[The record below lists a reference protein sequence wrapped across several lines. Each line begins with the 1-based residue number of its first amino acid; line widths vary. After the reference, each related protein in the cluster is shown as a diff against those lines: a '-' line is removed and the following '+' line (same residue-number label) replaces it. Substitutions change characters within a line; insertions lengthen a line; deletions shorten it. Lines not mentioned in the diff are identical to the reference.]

1 MAKVFI
7 PQVGDKIEL
16 SSNWNC
22 KIFNERR
29 NSSVFEALG
38 VDVSN
43 MPNSNIDITF
53 PKGTVF
59 KVPRLYVRAPA
70 SSYDSLTLSVVSS
83 PIKKL
88 AKAKFWVKI
97 MDANNMEFDSKE
109 LTFNDFDS
117 ISSLFRHIAL
127 KDGQT
132 NENKISTKDSQVYL
146 EQIKDF
152 FYKPEQVISF
162 TVALDKN
169 EIAQTFELKNP
180 NYGWRHNNAQH
191 EQEIKELKEAL
202 PESLNVTVTVHPALG
217 GFIFKIHQSMEIL
230 SIDMKLGY
238 FNQIDESYRW
248 RPRLLGSFLSR
259 DYLYS
264 VDNLKKSTITY
275 LEKALDE
282 KVDFIVGG
290 ETQKI
295 KNKTAFNKLVSGF
308 YK

>member
-59 KVPRLYVRAPA
+59 KVTRLYVRAPA

-117 ISSLFRHIAL
+117 LSSLFRHIAL

-169 EIAQTFELKNP
+169 EIARTFQLKNT
-180 NYGWRHNNAQH
+180 YSTWTNNDLY
-191 EQEIKELKEAL
+191 EQEVKELKEAL

>member
-22 KIFNERR
+22 KIFNEHR
-29 NSSVFEALG
+29 NRTVFDALG

-59 KVPRLYVRAPA
+59 KVTRLYVRAPA
-70 SSYDSLTLSVVSS
+70 SSYDSLTLSIVSS

-109 LTFNDFDS
+109 LTFHDFDS
-117 ISSLFRHIAL
+117 LSSLFRHVAL

-132 NENKISTKDSQVYL
+132 NENKISTKDSQIYL

-162 TVALDKN
+162 TVSLDKN
-169 EIAQTFELKNP
+169 EIARTFQLKNT
-180 NYGWRHNNAQH
+180 YSSWQNNAPY
-191 EQEIKELKEAL
+191 EQEVKELKEAL
-202 PESLNVTVTVHPALG
+202 PDSLNVTVTAYPILG

-230 SIDMKLGY
+230 SVDMKLNY
-238 FNQIDESYRW
+238 FNQVDESYGW
-248 RPRLLGSFLSR
+248 RRRALGSFLSH
-259 DYLYS
+259 DYLYYI
-264 VDNLKKSTITY
+264 DNLKKSTITY
-275 LEKALDE
+275 LDTALAS
-282 KVDFIVGG
+282 KVDFIIGSEV
-290 ETQKI
+290 QKI
-295 KNKTAFNKLVSGF
+295 KNKTAFNKLIAGF
-308 YK
+308 TK

>member
-22 KIFNERR
+22 KIFNEHR
-29 NSSVFEALG
+29 NRTVFDALG

-59 KVPRLYVRAPA
+59 KVTRLYVRAPA
-70 SSYDSLTLSVVSS
+70 SSYDSLTLSIVSS

-109 LTFNDFDS
+109 LTFHDFDS
-117 ISSLFRHIAL
+117 ISSLFRHLAL

-132 NENKISTKDSQVYL
+132 NENKISTKDSQVYR

-152 FYKPEQVISF
+152 FFKPEQVISF
-162 TVALDKN
+162 TVALNKD

-202 PESLNVTVTVHPALG
+202 PESLNVTVTAYPILG
-217 GFIFKIHQSMEIL
+217 GFIFKINQSMEIL

-238 FNQIDESYRW
+238 FNQIDDSYSW

-259 DYLYS
+259 DYLYC

-282 KVDFIVGG
+282 KVDFMVGG

>member
-22 KIFNERR
+22 KIFNEHR
-29 NSSVFEALG
+29 NRTVFDALG

-59 KVPRLYVRAPA
+59 KVTRLYVRAPA
-70 SSYDSLTLSVVSS
+70 SSYDSLTLSIVSS

-109 LTFNDFDS
+109 LTFHDFDS
-117 ISSLFRHIAL
+117 ISSLFRHLAL

-132 NENKISTKDSQVYL
+132 NENKISTKDSQVYR

-152 FYKPEQVISF
+152 FFNPEQVISF
-162 TVALDKN
+162 TVALNKD

-202 PESLNVTVTVHPALG
+202 PDSLNVTVTAYPILG
-217 GFIFKIHQSMEIL
+217 GFIFKINQSMEIL

-238 FNQIDESYRW
+238 FNQIDDSYSW

-259 DYLYS
+259 DYLYC

-282 KVDFIVGG
+282 KVDFMVGG